1 MNRSTVLLLVACA
14 IAWTGLCAGESET
27 DGSEEACAM
36 AMELTSRAFTAGQRI
51 PIEHTCEG
59 DNVSPVLSWW
69 GAPDATVSFALIM
82 DDPDA
87 PSGTFVHWVLYN
99 LPADTDS
106 LPRDV
111 PKTEGLSDGSLQGV
125 NSARR
130 TGYLGP
136 CPPRGHGRHRYVFK
150 LYALDSMLNAEAAV
164 TKERLL
170 ALMESHV
177 LAEARLMG
185 TYSKE

>member
-1 MNRSTVLLLVACA
+1 
-14 IAWTGLCAGESET
+14 
-27 DGSEEACAM
+27 M
-36 AMELTSRAFTAGQRI
+36 AMELTSPAFGAGQRV
-51 PIEHTCEG
+51 PVEHTCEG
-59 DNVSPVLSWW
+59 DNVSPELHWLR
-69 GAPDATVSFALIM
+69 APEGTASFALIV

-99 LPADTDS
+99 LPADADS

-111 PKTEGLSDGSLQGV
+111 PKMGELPDGSLQGV
-125 NSARR
+125 NSAGRV
-130 TGYLGP
+130 GYLGP
-136 CPPRGHGRHRYVFK
+136 CPPKGHGRHRYLFK
-150 LYALDSMLNAEAAV
+150 LHALDVRLDAQAGI

-185 TYSKE
+185 TYSRE